1 MSEPLQLA
9 LFGSLFLTGLAGSLH
24 CLAMCG
30 PLLFAFFA
38 AEGAADAAAAG
49 GWRAVRLRALDS
61 LAYHGGRIW
70 TYALL
75 GFVAGWA
82 GAQLRLGAAI
92 LGWQRPL
99 AVAASLL
106 VLLAGLAALGL
117 VPGVRLG
124 LTLPAGCLGTLARRP
139 WLAALV
145 RARQPAGRF
154 LLGAVMGLLPC
165 GLVYAVLVLVMTL
178 PSPLASA
185 AGMLAFGA
193 GTLPALTALVAG
205 GGALPARLRAR
216 SPRLAAVLLV
226 GVGVFALVR
235 SLLTA
240 PPGPTP

>member
-1 MSEPLQLA
+1 MTDSLQLA
-9 LFGSLFLTGLAGSLH
+9 LYGSLFLTGLAGSLH

-30 PLLFAFFA
+30 PLLLAFFGA
-38 AEGAADAAAAG
+38 DTVAEGTATAG
-49 GWRAVRLRALDS
+49 WSGARRRALDS

-75 GFVAGWA
+75 GLFAGWA
-82 GAQLRLGAAI
+82 GSRLRLGAAI

-99 AVAASLL
+99 AVVAALTIL
-106 VLLAGLAALGL
+106 GAGLAALG
-117 VPGVRLG
+117 VIPGVRLG
-124 LTLPAGCLGTLARRP
+124 LSLPAGCLGTLSRWP

-145 RARQPAGRF
+145 RARRPLGRL

-185 AGMLAFGA
+185 LGMVAFGA

-205 GGALPARLRAR
+205 GGALPAWLRAR
-216 SPRLAAVLLV
+216 SPRLAAALLV
-226 GVGVFALVR
+226 GVGLFALLR
-235 SLLTA
+235 SLLMS
-240 PPGPTP
+240 PHGHGP